1 MIDIDSNII
10 FSERQLKQI
19 TGGTLGNTL
28 KYMRENVGM
37 TEKDLA
43 IQLHVTTA
51 TLSHYENDK
60 RQPDLRFIKNFANI
74 LNQDINEILEDL

>member
-1 MIDIDSNII
+1 
-10 FSERQLKQI
+10 
-19 TGGTLGNTL
+19 
-28 KYMRENVGM
+28 M

-60 RQPDLRFIKNFANI
+60 RQPDLKFIKNFANI
-74 LNQDINEILEDL
+74 LNKDISEILEDL